1 MRRFFGYTTR
11 CRSSAAACSAW
22 RALWRSFRLALIGS
36 VALLASSCRT
46 TSGSTTIQKADSLRW
61 QRKVSVAL
69 AAIPAKTLAFRIP
82 PDSLRS
88 LLEGEKL
95 TKEADGLRLTAEV
108 TGGSLNL
115 RAETAGIPALTYT
128 ADESIDRI
136 RDSSAGLTE
145 QKEPAAATLL
155 SRFKPVLN
163 GVVMILILII
173 NLIPQKYYM

>member
-1 MRRFFGYTTR
+1 MKSERSRNGWRPLRAVWRRWWYVLFMAVVLLATS
-11 CRSSAAACSAW
+11 CRS
-22 RALWRSFRLALIGS
+22 I
-36 VALLASSCRT
+36 
-46 TSGSTTIQKADSLRW
+46 SGSTTIQRADSLRW
-61 QRKVSVAL
+61 QRRVSVAL

-95 TKEADGLRLTAEV
+95 TKEVDGLRLTAAWKD
-108 TGGSLNL
+108 GLLNL
-115 RAETAGIPALTYT
+115 RAETAGVPALTYT
-128 ADESIDRI
+128 EEENIDRI

-173 NLIPQKYYM
+173 IFLIILKWQKQRKQDP